1 MPLRDH
7 FLGDPPRLDA
17 AGLGRGVR
25 HGSEG
30 FAVRCLRWLGERP
43 DPEARG
49 FLEERLDDPRAAV
62 RRGAAW
68 SLAHRQDRAS
78 VGALREAWGSEGT
91 EEGRLALAV
100 ALSRAGEPNEAL
112 RDRLANVDGRSL
124 ETAYG
129 PRSPGEATAVGT
141 LLERFDLATG
151 APRSD
156 LRAVRRRAVI
166 AHEGRAALLGLA
178 ALRHPEDT
186 ALLVAQLEASG
197 RREEHVLFMALGWSG
212 APEAAE
218 LLRDALRATDVDPG
232 RGFAQRRLAATA
244 LGRIGL
250 RTTTPWLLRALE
262 DEALDY
268 EGRPGAGLGIQ
279 YPVRSNLLWALGEV
293 ADPAAIPTLLGYLGN
308 THGSAFGGFYLPAMD
323 ALAKIGPAVVPALH
337 TMLPSAPEIAA
348 ANALGVL
355 HALGQPLRA
364 WRGDPRAAVA
374 ALAQRVEPR

>member
-1 MPLRDH
+1 MALRDR
-7 FLGDPPRLDA
+7 FLGDPARLDA

-49 FLEERLDDPRAAV
+49 FLEERLGDEHAAV
-62 RRGAAW
+62 RRAAAW
-68 SLAHRQDRAS
+68 SLAHRAERAS
-78 VGALREAWGSEGT
+78 VPALRAAWGRERT
-91 EEGRLALAV
+91 EEGLLALAV
-100 ALSRAGEPNEAL
+100 ALARAGDGEGPIRDAL
-112 RDRLANVDGRSL
+112 RAVDERSI

-129 PRSPGEATAVGT
+129 ARSPGEATAVGT
-141 LLERFDLATG
+141 LLERFELTCG
-151 APRSD
+151 GPRTD
-156 LRAVRRRAVI
+156 LRAARRRAVL
-166 AHEGRAALLGLA
+166 AHEGRVAILGLA

-186 ALLVAQLEASG
+186 SLLIDQIQASG

-250 RTTTPWLLRALE
+250 RMVTPWLLRALE

-279 YPVRSNLLWALGEV
+279 YPVRSTLLWALGEV

-323 ALAKIGPAVVPALH
+323 ALSKMGAPAVPALQA
-337 TMLPSAPEIAA
+337 TLPQASELAA

-355 HALGQPLRA
+355 HALGQPVAPWRA
-364 WRGDPRAAVA
+364 DPRPAVA
-374 ALAQRVEPR
+374 ALAKRVEPR